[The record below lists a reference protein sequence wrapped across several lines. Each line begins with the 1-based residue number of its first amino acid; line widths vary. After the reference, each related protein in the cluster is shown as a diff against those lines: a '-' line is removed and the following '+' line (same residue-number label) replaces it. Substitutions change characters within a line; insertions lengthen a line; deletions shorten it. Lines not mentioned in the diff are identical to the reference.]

1 MRATASHGSFL
12 SGQPLRLAAAALL
25 LVNGLFPALW
35 ILLTSLKLE
44 PELTRTPITWL
55 PAEPTLHNYVQAFGD
70 QPLLVFLFNSFMVA
84 LLSTLLTLSISVLA
98 AYALARLDLRF
109 RDLILSAIIAVAT
122 FPLVTLLVPLFQT
135 MRTLNLLNSWTALV
149 LPYTV
154 LSLPVCTLVLISF
167 FEGIPRDLENAAM
180 IDGCTRI
187 GALFKVVVPLSAPG
201 VFTAG
206 ILAFVNSWDEFLL
219 ALSFNSSPALRHAA
233 SRYPA
238 LSGRIHVP
246 LAGHFRRAGGR
257 HRAGRHSHRH
267 LSGTGRLGPDVGRH
281 QGMTAFRNCM
291 SVRTLEAT
299 ECLGFQEGDLP

>member
-1 MRATASHGSFL
+1 MNMRAEFPPSFL
-12 SGQPLRLAAAALL
+12 SGKPLLIVAATLL

-55 PAEPTLHNYVQAFGD
+55 PADPTLHNYVQAFSD
-70 QPLLVFLFNSFMVA
+70 QPLLVFLANSFMVA
-84 LLSTLLTLSISVLA
+84 LLSTLSTLSISVLA

-109 RDLILSAIIAVAT
+109 RDLILAVIIAVST
-122 FPLVTLLVPLFQT
+122 FPLVTLLVPLFEI
-135 MRTLNLLNSWTALV
+135 MRALGLLNSWTALV

-154 LSLPVCTLVLISF
+154 LSLPVCTLVLTSF

-219 ALSFNSSPALRHAA
+219 ALSFNSSPALRTLPVGIQLYQGEFTFPWPVISAA
-233 SRYPA
+233 LVVGIVPVA
-238 LSGRIHVP
+238 LLIV
-246 LAGHFRRAGGR
+246 L
-257 HRAGRHSHRH
+257 
-267 LSGTGRLGPDVGRH
+267 
-281 QGMTAFRNCM
+281 
-291 SVRTLEAT
+291 
-299 ECLGFQEGDLP
+299 FQERVVSGLTSGGIKG